1 MLATTA
7 QSGRAPR
14 KFYGWTNVGLFF
26 FIQFAASGF
35 VYFAYSVVFP
45 VMVETMAW
53 NRGTASLA
61 QSIALMMLG
70 LAYPLTGYLL
80 SRYGVRKTVTIG
92 LLVMLS
98 GLLLL
103 IFTVS
108 EIWQWIL
115 IWGGVMGLSFALT
128 GPICSQTAMINW
140 FSIKRS
146 TTIGIVM
153 TGSAVGGAL
162 AQPILTAMMDR
173 FDSWRLAWLIAAA
186 MVTVALIAAQFIINR
201 PQDIGQFP
209 DDVNPGLAAQDPLAR
224 NMRPKTHRTGHDWTM
239 KQVIRTPTLYLLML
253 VTLGY
258 LGTFFFL
265 LNHGVLHLTDNGLS
279 GLQAASIMGV
289 AILGSGFARIPA
301 GWLGDQFELRWT
313 LFGSIALMA
322 IGLSGFWLGHGVILL
337 SAMGMLFGAGY
348 GSLLVLGPVVVGNYY
363 GERAFPIINS
373 VLAPVMLPFAAAA
386 PAGAGYIFEA
396 TGSYDIAF
404 AGAISLLVAGLIAAF
419 FMKPPLAPG
428 RT

>member
-1 MLATTA
+1 MATTA
-7 QSGRAPR
+7 QSGHSPR
-14 KFYGWTNVGLFF
+14 KFYGWNNVSLFF

-80 SRYGVRKTVTIG
+80 SRYGVRQTVTIG

-103 IFTVS
+103 IFAVS
-108 EIWQWIL
+108 EVWQWIL

-128 GPICSQTAMINW
+128 GPICSQTAMISW
-140 FSIKRS
+140 FNIKRS

-153 TGSAVGGAL
+153 TGGALGGAL
-162 AQPILTAMMDR
+162 AQPVLSTMMDHY
-173 FDSWRLAWLIAAA
+173 DSWRAAWMIAAA
-186 MVTVALIAAQFIINR
+186 MVVIGLIATRFIINR

-209 DDVNPGLAAQDPLAR
+209 DNVDPGLAAQDPQAANL
-224 NMRPKTHRTGHDWTM
+224 RPKTHRTGHDWTV
-239 KQVIRTPTLYLLML
+239 KQIIRTPTLYLLML

-258 LGTFFFL
+258 LATFFFL
-265 LNHGVLHLTDNGLS
+265 LNHGILHLTDNGLS
-279 GLQAASIMGV
+279 SLEAASILGL
-289 AILGSGFARIPA
+289 AILGSGLARIPA

-313 LFGSIALMA
+313 LFGFIALMA

-337 SAMGMLFGAGY
+337 SAMGMIFGAGY
-348 GSLLVLGPVVVGNYY
+348 GGLLVLGPVVTGNYF

-404 AGAISLLVAGLIAAF
+404 AGAIALLVAGLIAAF
-419 FMKPPLAPG
+419 LMKPPHAPA
-428 RT
+428 

>member
-1 MLATTA
+1 MATAA
-7 QSGRAPR
+7 QPGPVPR

-45 VMVETMAW
+45 VMVETMDW

-61 QSIALMMLG
+61 QTVALILLG
-70 LAYPLTGYLL
+70 LTYPLTGYLIH
-80 SRYGVRKTVTIG
+80 RFGVRQTVTLG

-98 GLLLL
+98 GLILLVFAVTAL
-103 IFTVS
+103 
-108 EIWQWIL
+108 WQWIMV
-115 IWGGVMGLSFALT
+115 WGLVMGLSFALT
-128 GPICSQTAMINW
+128 GPICSQSAMISW

-153 TGSAVGGAL
+153 TGGALGGAL
-162 AQPILTAMMDR
+162 AQPVLSSIMDR
-173 FDSWRLAWLIAAA
+173 FDSWRAAWLIAAV
-186 MVTVALIAAQFIINR
+186 MVVISLIAAQFVINR
-201 PQDIGQFP
+201 PQDIGQHP
-209 DDVNPGLAAQDPLAR
+209 DNVDPAGVSDDGQASGP
-224 NMRPKTHRTGHDWTM
+224 RPKTHRTGHDWTM
-239 KQVIRTPTLYLLML
+239 QQIIRTPTLYMLML

-279 GLQAASIMGV
+279 GLEAASIMGL
-289 AILGSGFARIPA
+289 AILGSGLARIPA

-313 LFGSIALMA
+313 LFGSISLMA
-322 IGLSGFWLGHGVILL
+322 LGLAGFWLGQGVIFL

-348 GSLLVLGPVVVGNYY
+348 GSLLVLGPVVIGNYY

-386 PAGAGYIFEA
+386 PAGAGFIFEA
-396 TGSYDIAF
+396 TGSYDLAF
-404 AGAISLLVAGLIAAF
+404 AGAVVLLVAGLIAAF
-419 FMKPPLAPG
+419 FMKPPLAP
-428 RT
+428 R

>member
-1 MLATTA
+1 MATTA
-7 QSGRAPR
+7 QSGHSPR

-26 FIQFAASGF
+26 FVQFAASGF

-45 VMVETMAW
+45 VMVETMDW

-61 QSIALMMLG
+61 QSIALIMLG

-80 SRYGVRKTVTIG
+80 SRYGVRQTVTIG

-103 IFTVS
+103 VS
-108 EIWQWIL
+108 AGSEVWHWIL
-115 IWGGVMGLSFALT
+115 IWGGVMGLSLALT

-140 FSIKRS
+140 FNIRRS

-153 TGSAVGGAL
+153 TGGALGGAL
-162 AQPILTAMMDR
+162 AQPILASMMDR
-173 FDSWRLAWLIAAA
+173 FDSWRAAWLIAAA
-186 MVTVALIAAQFIINR
+186 MVVIALVATRFVINR
-201 PQDIGQFP
+201 PGEIGQFP
-209 DDVNPGLAAQDPLAR
+209 DNVDPGLAARDPLA
-224 NMRPKTHRTGHDWTM
+224 NNFRPKTHRTGHEWTM
-239 KQVIRTPTLYLLML
+239 KQVIRTPILYLLML
-253 VTLGY
+253 ITVAY

-265 LNHGVLHLTDNGLS
+265 LNHGILHLTDSGLS
-279 GLQAASIMGV
+279 SLEAASIIGL
-289 AILGSGFARIPA
+289 AILGSGLARIPA

-313 LFGSIALMA
+313 VFGFIALMA
-322 IGLSGFWLGHGVILL
+322 FGLAGFWLGQGVVLL

-348 GSLLVLGPVVVGNYY
+348 GGMLVLGPVVTGNYY

-386 PAGAGYIFEA
+386 PAGGGYIFEA
-396 TGSYDIAF
+396 TGSYDLAF
-404 AGAISLLVAGLIAAF
+404 AIAIGLLITAMVAAF
-419 FMKPPLAPG
+419 FMKPPLAPS
-428 RT
+428 

>member
-1 MLATTA
+1 MATTA
-7 QSGRAPR
+7 QSRQAPR

-45 VMVETMAW
+45 VMVETMDW

-61 QSIALMMLG
+61 QTVALIMLG

-80 SRYGVRKTVTIG
+80 SRYGVRQTVTIG

-98 GLLLL
+98 GLMLLV
-103 IFTVS
+103 FAVT
-108 EIWQWIL
+108 EIWQWIM

-128 GPICSQTAMINW
+128 GPICSQTAMISW

-153 TGSAVGGAL
+153 TGGALGGAL
-162 AQPILTAMMDR
+162 AQPALSTVMDQY
-173 FDSWRLAWLIAAA
+173 DSWRAAWLIACA
-186 MVTVALIAAQFIINR
+186 MVIIGLIATRFIINR

-209 DDVNPGLAAQDPLAR
+209 DNVDPGLAAQDPLAR
-224 NMRPKTHRTGHDWTM
+224 DLRPRTHRTGHDWTM
-239 KQVIRTPTLYLLML
+239 TQIVRTPTLYLVML
-253 VTLGY
+253 ITLGY

-265 LNHGVLHLTDNGLS
+265 LNHGILHLTDNGLS
-279 GLQAASIMGV
+279 SLEAASILGL
-289 AILGSGFARIPA
+289 AILGSGLARIPA

-313 LFGSIALMA
+313 VFGFIALMA
-322 IGLSGFWLGHGVILL
+322 FGMTGFWLGHGVILL
-337 SAMGMLFGAGY
+337 SIMGMLFGAGY
-348 GSLLVLGPVVVGNYY
+348 GGLLVLGPVVTGNYY

-404 AGAISLLVAGLIAAF
+404 AIAIGLLVAGLIGAF
-419 FMKPPLAPG
+419 LMKPPLAPA
-428 RT
+428 

>member
-1 MLATTA
+1 MATTA
-7 QSGRAPR
+7 QSGQAPR
-14 KFYGWTNVGLFF
+14 KFYGWTNVGLLF

-45 VMVETMAW
+45 AMVETMDW

-61 QSIALMMLG
+61 QTVALIMLG
-70 LAYPLTGYLL
+70 LAYPLTGYLIH
-80 SRYGVRKTVTIG
+80 RFGVRQTVTIG
-92 LLVMLS
+92 LLVMLA
-98 GLLLL
+98 GLILLVL
-103 IFTVS
+103 AVS
-108 EIWQWIL
+108 AIWQFIL
-115 IWGGVMGLSFALT
+115 VWGVVMGLSFALT
-128 GPICSQTAMINW
+128 GPICSQSAMISW

-153 TGSAVGGAL
+153 TGAALGGAL
-162 AQPILTAMMDR
+162 SQPILSSLMEQ
-173 FDSWRLAWLIAAA
+173 FDSWRAAWLLAAV
-186 MVTVALIAAQFIINR
+186 MVVISLVAAQFVINR
-201 PQDIGQFP
+201 PQDIGQHP
-209 DDVNPGLAAQDPLAR
+209 DNIDPALVSDDPTAG
-224 NMRPKTHRTGHDWTM
+224 NLRPKTHRTGHGWTM
-239 KQVIRTPTLYLLML
+239 KQVIRTPTLYMLML

-265 LNHGVLHLTDNGLS
+265 LNHGLLHLTDNGLS
-279 GLQAASIMGV
+279 KIEAASIMGL
-289 AILGSGFARIPA
+289 AILGSGLARIPA

-348 GSLLVLGPVVVGNYY
+348 GSLLVLGPVVIGNYY

-386 PAGAGYIFEA
+386 PAGAGFIFEA
-396 TGSYDIAF
+396 TGSYDLAF
-404 AGAISLLVAGLIAAF
+404 AGAVALLVSGLIAAF
-419 FMKPPLAPG
+419 FMKPPATPG
-428 RT
+428 

>member
-1 MLATTA
+1 MATTA

-14 KFYGWTNVGLFF
+14 KFYGWSNVGLFF
-26 FIQFAASGF
+26 LIQFAASGF

-103 IFTVS
+103 IFSVS

-140 FSIKRS
+140 FSIRRS

-173 FDSWRLAWLIAAA
+173 FDSWRVAWLIAAA

-201 PQDIGQFP
+201 PQDVGQFP
-209 DDVNPGLAAQDPLAR
+209 DDVDPGLAAQGPLGQ
-224 NMRPKTHRTGHDWTM
+224 NLRPKTHRSGHDWTM

-279 GLQAASIMGV
+279 ALEAASIMGM
-289 AILGSGFARIPA
+289 AILGSGLARIPA

-313 LFGSIALMA
+313 LFGSITLMA
-322 IGLSGFWLGHGVILL
+322 IGLAGFWLGHGVILL

-396 TGSYDIAF
+396 TGSYDIPF
-404 AGAISLLVAGLIAAF
+404 AAAISLLVGGLIAAF
-419 FMKPPLAPG
+419 FMKPPRAPN
-428 RT
+428 

>member
-1 MLATTA
+1 LATTA
-7 QSGRAPR
+7 QAGHAPR

-45 VMVETMAW
+45 VMVETMDW

-61 QSIALMMLG
+61 QTVALIMLG
-70 LAYPLTGYLL
+70 LAYPLTGYLIH
-80 SRYGVRKTVTIG
+80 RYGVRQTVSIG

-98 GLLLL
+98 GLILLV
-103 IFTVS
+103 FAVTA
-108 EIWQWIL
+108 IWHWIMV
-115 IWGGVMGLSFALT
+115 WGVVMGLSFALT
-128 GPICSQTAMINW
+128 GPICSQSAMISW

-153 TGSAVGGAL
+153 TGGALGGAL
-162 AQPILTAMMDR
+162 AQPVLSGMMDQ
-173 FDSWRLAWLIAAA
+173 FDSWRAAWLIAAV
-186 MVTVALIAAQFIINR
+186 MVMISLIAAQFVINR
-201 PQDIGQFP
+201 PQDIGQHP
-209 DDVNPGLAAQDPLAR
+209 DNVDPTLIADDRPDSGL
-224 NMRPKTHRTGHDWTM
+224 RPRTHRTGHDWTIG
-239 KQVIRTPTLYLLML
+239 QIVRTPTLYMLML

-265 LNHGVLHLTDNGLS
+265 LNHGILHLTDNGLS
-279 GLQAASIMGV
+279 GLEAASIMGL
-289 AILGSGFARIPA
+289 AILGSGLARIPA

-313 LFGSIALMA
+313 LFGSISLMA
-322 IGLSGFWLGHGVILL
+322 LGLSGFWLGHGIILL

-348 GSLLVLGPVVVGNYY
+348 GSLLVLGPVVIGNYY

-386 PAGAGYIFEA
+386 PAGAGFIFEA
-396 TGSYDIAF
+396 TGSYDLAF
-404 AGAISLLVAGLIAAF
+404 AGAIALLVAGLIAAF
-419 FMKPPLAPG
+419 FMKPPLVPG
-428 RT
+428 

>member
-1 MLATTA
+1 MATTA
-7 QSGRAPR
+7 QAGHAPR

-45 VMVETMAW
+45 VMVETMDW

-61 QSIALMMLG
+61 QTVALIMLG
-70 LAYPLTGYLL
+70 LAYPLTGYLIH
-80 SRYGVRKTVTIG
+80 RYGVRQTVSIG

-98 GLLLL
+98 GLILLV
-103 IFTVS
+103 FAVTA
-108 EIWQWIL
+108 IWHWIMV
-115 IWGGVMGLSFALT
+115 WGVVMGLSFALT
-128 GPICSQTAMINW
+128 GPICSQSAMISW

-153 TGSAVGGAL
+153 TGGALGGAL
-162 AQPILTAMMDR
+162 AQPVLSGMMDQ
-173 FDSWRLAWLIAAA
+173 FDSWRAAWLIAAV
-186 MVTVALIAAQFIINR
+186 MVMISLIAAQFVINR
-201 PQDIGQFP
+201 PQDIGQHP
-209 DDVNPGLAAQDPLAR
+209 DNVDPTLIADDRPDSGL
-224 NMRPKTHRTGHDWTM
+224 RPRTHRTGHDWTIG
-239 KQVIRTPTLYLLML
+239 QIVRTPTLYMLML

-265 LNHGVLHLTDNGLS
+265 LNHGILHLTDNGLS
-279 GLQAASIMGV
+279 GLEAASIMGL
-289 AILGSGFARIPA
+289 AILGSGLARIPA

-313 LFGSIALMA
+313 LFGSISLMA
-322 IGLSGFWLGHGVILL
+322 LGLSGFWLGHGIILL

-348 GSLLVLGPVVVGNYY
+348 GSLLVLGPAVIGNYY

-386 PAGAGYIFEA
+386 PAGAGFIFEA
-396 TGSYDIAF
+396 TGSYDLAF
-404 AGAISLLVAGLIAAF
+404 AGAIALLVAGLIAAF
-419 FMKPPLAPG
+419 FMKPPLVPG
-428 RT
+428 

>member
-1 MLATTA
+1 MATTA

-279 GLQAASIMGV
+279 GLQAASIMGM

>member
-1 MLATTA
+1 LATTA

>member
-1 MLATTA
+1 MATTA

-209 DDVNPGLAAQDPLAR
+209 DDVNPGLAVQDPLAR

-279 GLQAASIMGV
+279 GLQAASIMGM

>member
-1 MLATTA
+1 MATTA

-209 DDVNPGLAAQDPLAR
+209 DDVNPGLAVQDPLAR

>member
-1 MLATTA
+1 LATTA

-209 DDVNPGLAAQDPLAR
+209 DDVNPGLAVQDPLAR

-279 GLQAASIMGV
+279 GLQAASIMGM

>member
-1 MLATTA
+1 MATTA
-7 QSGRAPR
+7 QSGHSPR

-61 QSIALMMLG
+61 QTVALIMLG
-70 LAYPLTGYLL
+70 LAYPLTGYLIH
-80 SRYGVRKTVTIG
+80 RFGVRQTVTIG

-98 GLLLL
+98 GLVLLV
-103 IFTVS
+103 FAVTA
-108 EIWQWIL
+108 IWQWI
-115 IWGGVMGLSFALT
+115 IVWGVVMGLSFALT
-128 GPICSQTAMINW
+128 GPICSQSAMISW
-140 FSIKRS
+140 FSIRRS

-153 TGSAVGGAL
+153 TGGALGGAL
-162 AQPILTAMMDR
+162 AQPVLSSMMDQ
-173 FDSWRLAWLIAAA
+173 FDSWRAAWLIAAG
-186 MVTVALIAAQFIINR
+186 MVVISLIAAQFVINR
-201 PQDIGQFP
+201 PQDIGQHP
-209 DDVNPGLAAQDPLAR
+209 DNVDPALVSDDPLAG
-224 NMRPKTHRTGHDWTM
+224 NLRPKTHRTGYDWTM
-239 KQVIRTPTLYLLML
+239 KQILRTPTLYMLML

-279 GLQAASIMGV
+279 GLQAASIMGL
-289 AILGSGFARIPA
+289 AILGSGLARIPA

-313 LFGSIALMA
+313 LFGSILLMA
-322 IGLSGFWLGHGVILL
+322 LGLSGFWLGHGIVLL

-348 GSLLVLGPVVVGNYY
+348 GSLLVLGPVVIGNYY

-396 TGSYDIAF
+396 TGSYDLAF
-404 AGAISLLVAGLIAAF
+404 AGAILLLAAGMIAAF
-419 FMKPPLAPG
+419 FMKPPLAPD
-428 RT
+428 

>member
-1 MLATTA
+1 LATTA
-7 QSGRAPR
+7 QTGQAPR

-45 VMVETMAW
+45 AMVETMDW

-61 QSIALMMLG
+61 QTVALIMLG

-80 SRYGVRKTVTIG
+80 SRYGVRQTVTIG

-98 GLLLL
+98 GLMLLV
-103 IFTVS
+103 FAVS
-108 EIWQWIL
+108 EVWQWIM

-128 GPICSQTAMINW
+128 GPICSQTAMISW
-140 FSIKRS
+140 FSIRRS

-153 TGSAVGGAL
+153 TGGALGGAL
-162 AQPILTAMMDR
+162 AQPVLSTMMSG
-173 FDSWRLAWLIAAA
+173 FDSWRAAWLIAGA
-186 MVTVALIAAQFIINR
+186 MVVIGLIATRFIINR

-209 DDVNPGLAAQDPLAR
+209 DNVDPGLAVRDSEAGNL
-224 NMRPKTHRTGHDWTM
+224 RPKTHRTGHDWTVR
-239 KQVIRTPTLYLLML
+239 QIVRTPTLYLLML

-258 LGTFFFL
+258 LATFFFL
-265 LNHGVLHLTDNGLS
+265 LNHGILHLTDNGLS
-279 GLQAASIMGV
+279 SLEAASILGL
-289 AILGSGFARIPA
+289 AILGSGLARIPA

-313 LFGSIALMA
+313 LFGF
-322 IGLSGFWLGHGVILL
+322 IGLMVIGMTGFWLGHGVILL
-337 SAMGMLFGAGY
+337 SIMGMFFGAGY
-348 GSLLVLGPVVVGNYY
+348 GGLLVLGPVVTSNYY

-404 AGAISLLVAGLIAAF
+404 AGAIGLLVAGLIAAF
-419 FMKPPLAPG
+419 LMKPPHAPA
-428 RT
+428 